1 MKRPRPALVVLAL
14 SLTALI
20 ATPFVV
26 AGTSDAQ
33 SEEVQ
38 AVGSRPLPA
47 PTPTR
52 FIPGEPEFTF
62 TVVTKEVKEQGAA
75 PVSVQIPQGDVSA
88 SIIATGVDE
97 SGQAEVP
104 ENVSQVGWYRFG
116 NAPADAQGA
125 VVLVGHRD
133 GRIEGAGVFYDIG
146 SLTVDDVIT
155 VTDAEGEVW
164 EYAVVSREAIKRDV
178 LPTDELF
185 TRVGD
190 PHLVLISCGGVYDR
204 SRGGYQDNIV
214 VTARPIGGKK

>member
-1 MKRPRPALVVLAL
+1 MVVLAL

-20 ATPFVV
+20 ATPLVV

-33 SEEVQ
+33 PEEVQ
-38 AVGSRPLPA
+38 AVGSRPLPT

-52 FIPGEPEFTF
+52 FTPGAPEFEF
-62 TVVTKEVKEQGAA
+62 TVVTSEVQERGPA

-88 SIIATGVDE
+88 AVIPTGVDE
-97 SGQAEVP
+97 AGQAEVP
-104 ENVSQVGWYRFG
+104 EDVAQVGWYRFG
-116 NAPADAQGA
+116 SAPADAQGS

-133 GRIEGAGVFYDIG
+133 GRVEGAGVFYDLG
-146 SLTVDDVIT
+146 SLDVDDLIT

-185 TRVGD
+185 VRTGD

-214 VTARPIGGKK
+214 VTARPIAGEK